1 MRLGV
6 ASVPP
11 RPFQQLDHIVGPAAV
26 LFLAVGV
33 ATHAVSLQPAVK
45 WDYAQMAEGRTAAR
59 VGGTIEAGYRMLTVP
74 DFPGTCAEA
83 ARTRSVGSAC
93 GRRSLCELDESYDF
107 RILRIDGVD
116 AKGALLPG
124 VPVAIE
130 VEAHSDVL
138 DMSVADGL
146 MKPLMPSSVHLRV
159 RTICPGRGAE
169 LKPCSGQQ
177 RLPEL

>member
-1 MRLGV
+1 
-6 ASVPP
+6 
-11 RPFQQLDHIVGPAAV
+11 V

-59 VGGTIEAGYRMLTVP
+59 VGGTIQAGYRMFTVP

-83 ARTRSVGSAC
+83 RANTVSRLRVRSPISLRVG
-93 GRRSLCELDESYDF
+93 REYDF
-107 RILRIDGVD
+107 RILRIDAVD

-146 MKPLMPSSVHLRV
+146 MKPLKPGSVHLRV

-169 LKPCSGQQ
+169 TVFRATATP
-177 RLPEL
+177 